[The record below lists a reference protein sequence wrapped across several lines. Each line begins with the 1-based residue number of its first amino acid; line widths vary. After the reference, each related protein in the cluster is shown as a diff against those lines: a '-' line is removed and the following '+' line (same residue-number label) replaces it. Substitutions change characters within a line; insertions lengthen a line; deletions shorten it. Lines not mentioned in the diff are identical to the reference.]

1 MSSSERDVRP
11 VRQAYRLPC
20 VCVVESQPRRLRV
33 QRLAIRSVKMKRMAE
48 VGVFGQTEFSI
59 IGG

>member
-1 MSSSERDVRP
+1 MSSSER
-11 VRQAYRLPC
+11 